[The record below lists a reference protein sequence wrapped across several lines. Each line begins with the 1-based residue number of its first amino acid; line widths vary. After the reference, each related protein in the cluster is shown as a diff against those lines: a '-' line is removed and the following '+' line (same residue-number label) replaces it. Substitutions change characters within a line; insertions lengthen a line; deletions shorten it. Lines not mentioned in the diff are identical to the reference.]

1 MDDIR
6 IDRTTAHQLVQDGAL
21 LVDVRTPD
29 EFALGALPAAIN
41 VPVQVIAETIQDH
54 ATEDQTLVLY
64 CVSGARSHVAAM
76 MLRSFGYAKSYN
88 LGGLDD
94 W

>member
-6 IDRTTAHQLVQDGAL
+6 IDRTTAHQLVRDGAL
-21 LVDVRTPD
+21 LVDVRTEE
-29 EFALGALPAAIN
+29 EFAQGALPTAIN
-41 VPVQVIAETIQDH
+41 VPVQVIAQTIQDH
-54 ATEDQTLVLY
+54 ATEEQTLVLY

>member
-6 IDRTTAHQLVQDGAL
+6 IDRATAHRLVHEGAL
-21 LVDVRTPD
+21 LVDVRTPE
-29 EFALGALPAAIN
+29 EFAMGAVPDAIN

-54 ATEDQTLVLY
+54 ATEDRTLVLY

-88 LGGLDD
+88 LGGMDD